1 MRGENKGVLK
11 RRVVILVTSVVLVV
25 VFSLLAYYS
34 FLYCIHKQ
42 YYPNEGIWYCEEI
55 QTQINFSPPEG
66 TVYLDNDQSGTYVVK
81 DDNKI
86 ACSIIAYPGSPQII
100 IGCQDTTNPNY
111 DVGKA
116 IYILT
121 YESLTDETYVVKD
134 KSGNVYTFVRVEQ
147 LT

>member
-1 MRGENKGVLK
+1 MLK

-25 VFSLLAYYS
+25 GLSLVVYYS

-55 QTQINFSPPEG
+55 QTQINFSPPES
-66 TVYLDNDQSGTYVVK
+66 TVFLDNDQSGIYVIK
-81 DDNKI
+81 DDDKI
-86 ACSIIAYPGSPQII
+86 ACTINVYPGSPQII
-100 IGCQDTTNPNY
+100 IRCQDTANPHY

-121 YESLTDETYVVKD
+121 YEALTDEIYVVKD